1 MNTCKINKK
10 NVKMIAHRG
19 VSGLE
24 RENTNAAFVA
34 AGNRSYWGI
43 ETDVHRTADG
53 RFIIYH
59 DDNLKR
65 LCGIESVIEQTD
77 YETLRTLRLKALD
90 GRMRADLCLPSLQE
104 YIRICKYYGKICVLE
119 IKNHMAKEDIFRMCR
134 EIEAEEYL
142 QNVIF
147 ISFDFENLVFVREYR
162 PEQTVQ
168 FLFVSFTEEIFE
180 NVLRHRFDI
189 DIHYPK
195 LTKEMLDR
203 CHANGIAV
211 NCWTVDEPVDGERLA
226 EWGID
231 YITSNILE

>member
-1 MNTCKINKK
+1 MPIIEIKENKK
-10 NVKMIAHRG
+10 QYLDLLLLADEQEDMIDRY
-19 VSGLE
+19 LE
-24 RENTNAAFVA
+24 RGTMYALCDDGVKAVCVV
-34 AGNRSYWGI
+34 
-43 ETDVHRTADG
+43 TDEG
-53 RFIIYH
+53 
-59 DDNLKR
+59 
-65 LCGIESVIEQTD
+65 G
-77 YETLRTLRLKALD
+77 
-90 GRMRADLCLPSLQE
+90 G
-104 YIRICKYYGKICVLE
+104 VLE
-119 IKNHMAKEDIFRMCR
+119 IKNHMEKEDIFRMCR

-147 ISFDFENLVFVREYR
+147 ISFDFENLVFVREYS

-168 FLFVSFTEEIFE
+168 FLFVDFTEEIFE

-203 CHANGIAV
+203 CHANGVEV
-211 NCWTVDEPVDGERLA
+211 NCWTVNEAVDGERLA

>member
-1 MNTCKINKK
+1 MNTLKFNKK
-10 NVKMIAHRG
+10 NVKMVAHRG

-24 RENTNAAFVA
+24 LENTNAAFVA

-53 RFIIYH
+53 KFIIYH

-65 LCGIESVIEQTD
+65 LYGLENVIEKTD
-77 YETLRTLRLKALD
+77 YETLRALRFKDLT
-90 GRMRADLCLPSLQE
+90 GRVRADLCMPSLKE
-104 YIRICKYYGKICVLE
+104 YIRICKYYEKVCVLE
-119 IKNHMAKEDIFRMCR
+119 IKNHMEKDDIFRMCR
-134 EIEAEEYL
+134 EIEEEEYL

-168 FLFVSFTEEIFE
+168 FLFVDFTEEIFE
-180 NVLRHRFDI
+180 NVRSHRFDI

-195 LTKEMLDR
+195 LTKELLDR
-203 CHANGIAV
+203 CHANGIEV
-211 NCWTVDEPVDGERLA
+211 NCWTVNEPVDGERLA

>member
-1 MNTCKINKK
+1 MNTLKFDKK

-24 RENTNAAFVA
+24 LENTNAAFVA

-53 RFIIYH
+53 KFIIYH

-65 LCGIESVIEQTD
+65 LYGLENVIEKTD
-77 YETLRTLRLKALD
+77 YETLRALRFKDLT
-90 GRMRADLCLPSLQE
+90 GQIRADLCMPSLKE
-104 YIRICKYYGKICVLE
+104 YIRICKYYEKVCVLE
-119 IKNHMAKEDIFRMCR
+119 IKNHMEKDDIFRMCR
-134 EIEAEEYL
+134 EIEEEEYL

-168 FLFVSFTEEIFE
+168 FLFVDFTEEIFE
-180 NVLRHRFDI
+180 NVRSHRFDI

-203 CHANGIAV
+203 CHANGIEV
-211 NCWTVDEPVDGERLA
+211 NCWTVNEPVDGERLA